1 MLPNLSILIGLLFL
15 LIRFLSEQ
23 FSRFGLFFVFKQF
36 LKKIIVFIYVSEVT
50 VVIFQFLIIFKLI
63 FKKERFFHIFYPTT
77 VSKNDEWTR
86 KNYYIFVKE
95 ERNRPKNMISSGT
108 ISSPKKM
115 VSEARESIQI
125 GTGIRITLI
134 DEIHTTVTI

>member
-1 MLPNLSILIGLLFL
+1 
-15 LIRFLSEQ
+15 
-23 FSRFGLFFVFKQF
+23 
-36 LKKIIVFIYVSEVT
+36 
-50 VVIFQFLIIFKLI
+50 
-63 FKKERFFHIFYPTT
+63 
-77 VSKNDEWTR
+77 
-86 KNYYIFVKE
+86 
-95 ERNRPKNMISSGT
+95 MISSGT